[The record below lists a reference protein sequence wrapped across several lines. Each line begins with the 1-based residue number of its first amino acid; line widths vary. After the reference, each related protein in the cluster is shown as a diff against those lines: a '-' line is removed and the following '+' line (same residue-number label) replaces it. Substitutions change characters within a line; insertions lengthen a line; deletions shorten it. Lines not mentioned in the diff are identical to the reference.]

1 MPGMLR
7 VRTTATAALT
17 LLLAHGCSARTLDD
31 AAEMAEESD
40 DEAGEVSESS
50 ASGGG
55 GGSGLEASAGTTEAD
70 TAEADTVGET
80 ASFVTAPDTEGDESC
95 RVIEQDCPEGEKCV
109 WYVPTTGY
117 QRRDAARCIPVTG
130 DIAAFEPCTLPT
142 GIGPEITDDCGSDS
156 FCLEVYGT
164 SDHGFCAPFASI
176 EQADYCD
183 AWPGTQFATENGS
196 TFPDAC
202 LHYECNPLDPTTCP
216 ADMRCDF
223 YPAFL
228 YGTNMC
234 WKIPAELDLPLG
246 AACEF
251 GACGEGELCAAA
263 EWLPSCAGER
273 CCTRWCDL
281 ANPECPNDGSQC
293 VAFPVW
299 GGFEDPDYAN
309 LGACV
314 LPGSFE

>member
-1 MPGMLR
+1 MRFARMLS
-7 VRTTATAALT
+7 AGAAAGSLT
-17 LLLAHGCSARTLDD
+17 LLLGCSAREADVADD
-31 AAEMAEESD
+31 VAADAS
-40 DEAGEVSESS
+40 DEASESS
-50 ASGGG
+50 ESGGPSS
-55 GGSGLEASAGTTEAD
+55 GGSGLEASAGETQSEDTTA
-70 TAEADTVGET
+70 GET
-80 ASFVTAPDTEGDESC
+80 ANFVTETETDSEGVESC
-95 RVIEQDCPEGEKCV
+95 SVIQQDCPEGDKCV
-109 WYVPTTGY
+109 WYVPPQGY

-130 DIAAFEPCTLPT
+130 DIAPFEPCTLPN
-142 GIGPEITDDCGSDS
+142 GIGPAISDDCGPES

-164 SDHGFCAPFASI
+164 ADHGFCAPFATDHPDF
-176 EQADYCD
+176 EQFCA
-183 AWPGTQFATENGS
+183 AWPGTQYATENGS

-246 AACEF
+246 APCDF
-251 GACGEGELCAAA
+251 GSCGPGELCAAA
-263 EWLPSCAGER
+263 EWLPACEGER
-273 CCTRWCDL
+273 CCTSWCDL
-281 ANPECPNDGSQC
+281 ADPDCPNDGSTC

-299 GGFEDPDYAN
+299 GAFEDPDYAN